1 MFLHIHSNTHML
13 ARTHTLK
20 TYPMRLELKKIEIE
34 NIANL
39 FLGFEKTA
47 RISESWDACVMGTVT
62 SEMALG

>member
-1 MFLHIHSNTHML
+1 ML